1 LFQDNIK
8 PFKVKEFMQFLTKKW
23 RNKGKKIDFIALKK
37 LKKTQEY
44 IFAGDYKN
52 RPLPNLS

>member
-1 LFQDNIK
+1 
-8 PFKVKEFMQFLTKKW
+8 
-23 RNKGKKIDFIALKK
+23 LKK

-52 RPLPNLS
+52 RPLPNLSWKKRGYKSGDSWNFQWIYKSRLFIFLMDDKLL